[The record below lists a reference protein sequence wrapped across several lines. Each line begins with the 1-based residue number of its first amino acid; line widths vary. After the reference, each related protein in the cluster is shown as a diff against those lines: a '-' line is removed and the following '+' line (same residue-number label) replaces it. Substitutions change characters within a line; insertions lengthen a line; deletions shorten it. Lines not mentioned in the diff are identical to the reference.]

1 MNLIGGLFP
10 ILFSAVSVAAS
21 AQQQAAAPAATQ
33 DRVPVARRVAATA
46 QLAAQ
51 EYRVGVVDGRVVAK
65 AEVDEAAL
73 FLKESRRSAAL
84 LPPAVGGPATAE
96 IDALLRLVAAAA
108 PADSLDV
115 HVRLLT
121 DGLTHRLGITLD
133 ELPTQTPSLAR
144 GAEVYQANCAGCHG
158 AIGRGDGPMAK
169 GLDPAPANLADATDL
184 RDVSPLDY
192 YRRISIGTVGTA
204 MPAFEG
210 RLPAEDRW
218 AAALYAT
225 ILRVPAP
232 RGDVPPSLRAFAT
245 TGTMSDAQ
253 VLAALGEHEPVATE
267 SLGRLAAVRTF
278 QADHTGAATAQVFDQ
293 VRRQLDS
300 AFTLASTGD
309 SAASARAFDAYM
321 TFEQV
326 ERGVRA
332 KNPSLAGELET
343 AFASLRTRATGGA
356 TAAELDVLHR
366 QLEAGLENA
375 ERVLADQPSAAN
387 LFTQSFIIMVR
398 EGLEAIL
405 IVGALMTFL
414 AKMGASHRK
423 RDIHIGVGAAVGAS
437 ILTAVALE
445 TIFVLSAARREAL
458 EGATMM
464 VATVVLF
471 YVSYWLLSKMEVVKW
486 NHFVK
491 SKVQDALDSGSALAL
506 ATAAFLAVYR
516 EGFETVLFYKA
527 LFVSGTASGS
537 MPVVGGIF
545 AGSLVLVAVYVGI
558 SRFGVRLPLKP
569 FFAITSAFLYYMAF
583 VFAGKGIAELQE
595 GGLVGTT
602 IVPWAPRLPA
612 LGIYPT
618 VESLTA
624 QGVLVALALVALVW
638 NFVLEPRRVRGVTSV
653 MVPEP
658 KAPAPAGGPVRGGA
672 EFISSGSVIELL
684 RSLERMEAD
693 LAEMR
698 AEVERMR
705 RHLVSQSPV
714 SAQPPPRR
722 WGSPPPT

>member
-1 MNLIGGLFP
+1 MTLIGG
-10 ILFSAVSVAAS
+10 ILSILLSAAS
-21 AQQQAAAPAATQ
+21 LGAATPQQQPAAPATSQ
-33 DRVPVARRVAATA
+33 DRAPVARRVAATA

-51 EYRVGVVDGRVVAK
+51 EYRIGVVDGRVVAP
-65 AEVDEAAL
+65 AEVEEATL

-84 LPPAVGGPATAE
+84 LPATAGGPATAE
-96 IDALLRLVAAAA
+96 IDALLRLVSASA
-108 PADSLDV
+108 PADSLDA

-133 ELPTQTPSLAR
+133 ELPAQTPSLAR

-169 GLDPAPANLADATDL
+169 GLQPAPANLADGAGL

-210 RLPAEDRW
+210 RLPADDRW
-218 AAALYAT
+218 AAALYAS

-245 TGTMSDAQ
+245 TGTMSDDQ
-253 VLAALGEHEPVATE
+253 VLAALDEKNPTSAAAM
-267 SLGRLAAVRTF
+267 GRLAAVRTF

-293 VRRQLDS
+293 VRMRLDS
-300 AFTLASTGD
+300 AFALARTGD
-309 SAASARAFDAYM
+309 SSASARAFDAYM

-332 KNPSLAGELET
+332 KNPGLAAELET
-343 AFASLRTRATGGA
+343 AFASLRTRAAGGA
-356 TAAELDVLHR
+356 TAAELDALHR
-366 QLEAGLENA
+366 QLNAGLENA
-375 ERVLADQPSAAN
+375 ERVLGDQPSAVN

-414 AKMGASHRK
+414 AKMGASQRK
-423 RDIHIGVGAAVGAS
+423 RDIHIGVVAAIGAS
-437 ILTAVALE
+437 LLTAVALE

-527 LFVSGTASGS
+527 LFVSGTASGA
-537 MPVVGGIF
+537 MPVAGGIL
-545 AGSLVLVAVYVGI
+545 AGSLVLVAVYIAI

-569 FFAITSAFLYYMAF
+569 FFAVTSAFLYYMAF

-595 GGLVGTT
+595 GGLIGTT
-602 IVPWAPRLPA
+602 IVSWAPRLPG

-618 VESLTA
+618 AESLLA
-624 QGVLVALALVALVW
+624 QGVLVALAIVALAW
-638 NFVLEPRRVRGVTSV
+638 NFVLQPRRVRGVTSV
-653 MVPEP
+653 MVPESKP
-658 KAPAPAGGPVRGGA
+658 APVAVAPAGTIRGGGESIA
-672 EFISSGSVIELL
+672 AGSVVELL

-698 AEVERMR
+698 SEVERMR
-705 RHLVSQSPV
+705 RHLV
-714 SAQPPPRR
+714 AQ
-722 WGSPPPT
+722 SPPPVTVRRPPR